1 MVSYDLLLKNASII
15 DLTQDMSG
23 EYDIGIRLGK
33 IEAVKKNI
41 SEKHAKHVVD
51 VSGYMVVPGLID
63 MHCHIYPK
71 FPYPEDGLKN
81 INPDAHMF
89 QAGVTTCVDAG
100 SCGIRDFEQFYE
112 SVIQTSAVR
121 VFSFINIADGGMVDL
136 SSEQNIEEFHTAE
149 VAEMAKKYKDRVVG
163 IKTAHYW
170 VGKAEDEKHPIWKS
184 IDEALRAGQLANM
197 PIMVDFQPSYP
208 ERTYERLLSKLRV
221 GDIHTHMYAQQFPVL
236 DENGKVNE
244 YLKNAQKKGIIFD
257 LGHGAGSF
265 WFRNAVPAFEQQFCP
280 NTISTDLYLDN
291 VAGPSLNLLH
301 VMSKYLNMGMPIYD
315 IIDRVTRQPAK
326 IIGHTELGS
335 LKEGECADIAVL
347 NIVDGPYNF
356 SDSGNAKL
364 CGNKR
369 FENMMTIRNGKIVYN
384 PYALGLE
391 VWEKAPKEYWEAPG
405 VIRF

>member
-136 SSEQNIEEFHTAE
+136 SSEQNIEEFHAAK
-149 VAEMAKKYKDRVVG
+149 VAEMAKKYKECVVG

-170 VGKAEDEKHPIWKS
+170 VGKAEDEQHPIWKS

-244 YLKNAQKKGIIFD
+244 YLKNAQKKRHYI
-257 LGHGAGSF
+257 
-265 WFRNAVPAFEQQFCP
+265 
-280 NTISTDLYLDN
+280 
-291 VAGPSLNLLH
+291 
-301 VMSKYLNMGMPIYD
+301 
-315 IIDRVTRQPAK
+315 
-326 IIGHTELGS
+326 
-335 LKEGECADIAVL
+335 
-347 NIVDGPYNF
+347 
-356 SDSGNAKL
+356 
-364 CGNKR
+364 
-369 FENMMTIRNGKIVYN
+369 
-384 PYALGLE
+384 
-391 VWEKAPKEYWEAPG
+391 
-405 VIRF
+405 